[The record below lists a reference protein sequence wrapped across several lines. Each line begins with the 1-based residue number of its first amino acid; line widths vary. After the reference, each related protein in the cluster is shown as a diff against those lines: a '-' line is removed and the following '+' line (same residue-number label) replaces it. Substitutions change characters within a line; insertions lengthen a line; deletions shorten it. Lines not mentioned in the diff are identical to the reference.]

1 MTFLFEPHQLR
12 GIVVQ
17 HHFDFVRLDPECEQS
32 SNEDPHSDDAVH
44 VQDLAEVASD
54 DAAVGADFLDGLDG
68 LHRVGNRLEQARD
81 HRLAVGSDSIG
92 VN

>member
-1 MTFLFEPHQLR
+1 MLS
-12 GIVVQ
+12 IVEN
-17 HHFDFVRLDPECEQS
+17 LT
-32 SNEDPHSDDAVH
+32 
-44 VQDLAEVASD
+44 EVASD

>member
-1 MTFLFEPHQLR
+1 M
-12 GIVVQ
+12 Q
-17 HHFDFVRLDPECEQS
+17 HDPDFVFLDSESQQRA
-32 SNEDPHSDDAVH
+32 NEDSHSVDAVH
-44 VQDLAEVASD
+44 MENLAEVASD

>member
-1 MTFLFEPHQLR
+1 MKTRIRSMLS
-12 GIVVQ
+12 IVEN
-17 HHFDFVRLDPECEQS
+17 LT
-32 SNEDPHSDDAVH
+32 
-44 VQDLAEVASD
+44 EVASD